1 LIPKPL
7 FRPGFYRWAAKTSR
21 TVTDDSV
28 LRLKF
33 VLAAVR
39 NWDLAERLS
48 AADASTAFGRFLI
61 DNPET
66 VVNLLRPYQCAAW
79 GPRERFKR
87 IEQHAAVVETLGL
100 TMQSHE
106 KVWLADLGFVS
117 AGASLILDRPAW
129 LSREGDLTLSLFK
142 DTFRAF
148 SLSFTLADTP
158 ERTLFVGGLQGRS
171 TDSALD
177 LYRSLTKEFYGIR
190 PSDLMIE
197 MTRLFAEKAGVKK
210 IFAVA
215 DGYRIATHRYFAGH
229 EPHLSYDRVWE
240 ERGGRQIDQT
250 KFQIPLEMQRR
261 DLSEVVSK
269 KRNMY
274 KQRYAMLDEIK
285 TALPANLS
293 DAARLSF
300 DAV

>member
-1 LIPKPL
+1 MIPKPL
-7 FRPGFYRWAAKTSR
+7 FTPGFYRWAAKTGR

-39 NWDLAERLS
+39 NWDLAERLW
-48 AADASTAFGRFLI
+48 AADASTALGRFLI

-66 VVNLLRPYQCAAW
+66 AVNLLRPYQCAAW

-87 IEQHAAVVETLGL
+87 IEQHASVVETLGL
-100 TMQSHE
+100 TMQSPE
-106 KVWLADLGFVS
+106 KVLLADLGFVS

-142 DTFRAF
+142 GTFRAF
-148 SLSFTLADTP
+148 SLSFSLADTP
-158 ERTLFVGGLQGRS
+158 VRTLFVGGLQGRS

-177 LYRSLTKEFYGIR
+177 LYRSLTKEFCGIR
-190 PSDLMIE
+190 PRDLMIE

-215 DGYRIATHRYFAGH
+215 DAYRIATHRYFAGH

-261 DLSEVVSK
+261 ELNEIGSK
-269 KRNMY
+269 KRTMY
-274 KQRYAMLDEIK
+274 KQRYALLDKIR
-285 TALPANLS
+285 TILPQELS
-293 DAARLSF
+293 QAQRTVF
-300 DAV
+300 EAV

>member
-1 LIPKPL
+1 MIPKPL
-7 FRPGFYRWAAKTSR
+7 FTPSFYLGAAKTSR
-21 TVTDDSV
+21 AVTDDFV

-33 VLAAVR
+33 LLAAVR
-39 NWDLAERLS
+39 NADLAEQLWT
-48 AADASTAFGRFLI
+48 ADGSTPFGRFLS
-61 DNPET
+61 DNPGAA
-66 VVNLLRPYQCAAW
+66 VNLLRPYQCAAW

-87 IEQHAAVVETLGL
+87 IEQHATVVEKLGL

-106 KVWLADLGFVS
+106 KVLLADLGFVS

-129 LSREGDLTLSLFK
+129 LAREGDLTLSLFK

-148 SLSFTLADTP
+148 SLSYTLADSP
-158 ERTLFVGGLQGRS
+158 DRTLFIGGLQGRS

-177 LYRSLTKEFYGIR
+177 LYRSLTKEFCGIR

-197 MTRLFAEKAGVKK
+197 MARLFAEKVRVKE

-215 DGYRIATHRYFAGH
+215 DAYRIATHRYFAGR

-240 ERGGRQIDQT
+240 ERGGWKVDET
-250 KFQIPLEMQRR
+250 KFQLPLQMQRR
-261 DLSEVVSK
+261 DLSEVGSK

-274 KQRYAMLDEIK
+274 KKRYDLLDKIR
-285 TALPANLS
+285 TALPVEFCHAE
-293 DAARLSF
+293 RLSF
-300 DAV
+300 EAT